1 MSRRSTLLLAL
12 AALGLIVAAI
22 YAQRALR
29 PGPVRELDE
38 ANFAQAQ
45 VDFAALAGGQSSA
58 PPADFAVQI
67 VDQPF
72 HGLVIEEPE
81 GSCRGGGTYLLR
93 TGLVNVP
100 LLISAPHRGADRLTG
115 PLALKLMV
123 EQRFA
128 AAAWNSVPR
137 RSRCGGGGSDL
148 ARLARHPF
156 TAFSAGFAQAFPAG
170 RIVQIH
176 GFDTGRRTTAEG
188 RAASIILS
196 SGSKQVSPA
205 VLAVAECLRRR
216 LPGERIGI
224 FPADVSELGARLNAQ
239 GRRLRAMGFNGFV
252 HAELSVDVRAMLMR
266 DPDARRDFGACLK
279 AGL

>member
-1 MSRRSTLLLAL
+1 MAL
-12 AALGLIVAAI
+12 AALALIVAALYI
-22 YAQRALR
+22 QRALR
-29 PGPVRELDE
+29 PGLVRELDE
-38 ANFAQAQ
+38 ANFARAE
-45 VDFAALAGGQSSA
+45 VDFAALAGGRSRA
-58 PPADFAVQI
+58 PPDDFAVQI
-67 VDQPF
+67 VDRPF
-72 HGLVIEEPE
+72 RGLVIEEPE

-93 TGLVNVP
+93 SGSANVP
-100 LLISAPHRGADRLTG
+100 LLVSAPHRGADRLTG
-115 PLALKLMV
+115 PLALQLMV

-137 RSRCGGGGSDL
+137 RGGCGSGESDL
-148 ARLARHPF
+148 ARLGRHPF

-176 GFDTGRRTTAEG
+176 GFDAGRRTTTEG

-196 SGSKQVSPA
+196 SGSKKISPA

-216 LPGERIGI
+216 LPGERIVI

-239 GRRLRAMGFNGFV
+239 GRRLRAMGFDGFV
-252 HAELSVDVRAMLMR
+252 HAELSVVVREMLMR
-266 DPDARRDFGACLK
+266 DPEARRDFGACLK